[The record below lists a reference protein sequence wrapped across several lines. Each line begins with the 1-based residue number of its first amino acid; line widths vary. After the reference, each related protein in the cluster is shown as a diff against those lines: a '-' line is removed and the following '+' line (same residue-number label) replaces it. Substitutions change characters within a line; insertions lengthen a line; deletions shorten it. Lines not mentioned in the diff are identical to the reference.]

1 MTSHFVPFEP
11 LRSPPARTRKPRARI
26 AAPARTVRRRTNA
39 PTLAWCVLVTIVVL
53 EVALLGF
60 GQRLQ
65 VSPLQGTVLFRQ
77 LTGYAMLT
85 LMALAFA
92 FGALRRL
99 PALASRV
106 TLLNDVHQF
115 AGLLLLMLLAFHIGE
130 APRGFLLYT
139 FHALAVGLAAGALR
153 AVGGRSLGRGLATF
167 LLSVHISVSCLLA
180 AGALVHLYFV
190 YAYTA

>member
-11 LRSPPARTRKPRARI
+11 LRTPPARTRTTRSRA
-26 AAPARTVRRRTNA
+26 AAPARTARSRSPA

-60 GQRLQ
+60 GQRLHWSA
-65 VSPLQGTVLFRQ
+65 VQGTLLFRQ
-77 LTGYAMLT
+77 VTGYAMLA
-85 LMALAFA
+85 LLALAFA
-92 FGALRRL
+92 FGALRRV
-99 PALASRV
+99 PALAQRV
-106 TLLNDVHQF
+106 LLLNDVHQF
-115 AGLLLLMLLAFHIGE
+115 AGLLLLMLLGFHIGE

-139 FHALAVGLAAGALR
+139 FHALAIGLAAGALR
-153 AVGGRSLGRGLATF
+153 AVGGRRMHRRLATG
-167 LLSVHISVSCLLA
+167 LLTVHIGVSCLLA